1 MKTAR
6 SIRGMSDILP
16 EEVVCYQ
23 FLESVFRDILHRYGY
38 DEIRLPLVEY
48 AELFR
53 RSIGCETDIVEKEMY
68 TFLDRSDEL
77 LCLRPEGTAGC
88 VRAAVQNGL
97 ISQGSI
103 KKLWYMGSMFRY
115 ERPQRGRQRQ
125 FNQMGVEVF
134 GEEGAEIEVEMLL
147 LCDRIWR
154 NLNIEHLVELEI
166 NTIGDPDS
174 RKSYVISL
182 ASYLQKYSN
191 DLDDDSKRR
200 LNTNPLRI
208 LDSKDHKTQEILSD
222 APNFMDFVDY
232 ASRGHFEK
240 LCNSLERVGIPY
252 TVNVALVRGLD
263 YYNRT
268 VFEWT
273 TKELGAQGTIC
284 GGGRYDGLVEKIC
297 NKSSPAVGCAFGI
310 ERLVM
315 LIKSLSSQEN
325 QSRSTGDVYI
335 VAVGEDAQLMAIRCA
350 ENIRSE
356 IPSWRVLQNLSSG
369 SIKSQLKRANKSDS
383 RIAIIIGPEEVAS
396 KCVTLKF
403 LREDLEQES
412 VVETQLISRL
422 KNI

>member
-23 FLESVFRDILHRYGY
+23 FLESVFRDVLHRYGY

-48 AELFR
+48 AELFK

-68 TFLDRSDEL
+68 TFLDRNDEL

-134 GEEGAEIEVEMLL
+134 GEEGAEVELEILL

-154 NLNIEHLVELEI
+154 NLNIEHLVQLEI

-174 RKSYVISL
+174 RESYVISL
-182 ASYLQKYSN
+182 ASYLQKYSD

-208 LDSKDHKTQEILSD
+208 LDTKDHKTQEILSD

-240 LCNSLERVGIPY
+240 LCNSLEEVGIPY
-252 TVNVALVRGLD
+252 TVNEGLVRGLD

-310 ERLVM
+310 ERIVM
-315 LIKSLSSQEN
+315 LIESLSSKQN
-325 QSRSTGDVYI
+325 QSGSAGDVYI
-335 VAVGEDAQLMAIRCA
+335 IAVGEDAQLMAIGCA

-356 IPSWRVLQNLSSG
+356 IPSWRVLQNLSAG

-422 KNI
+422 KDI